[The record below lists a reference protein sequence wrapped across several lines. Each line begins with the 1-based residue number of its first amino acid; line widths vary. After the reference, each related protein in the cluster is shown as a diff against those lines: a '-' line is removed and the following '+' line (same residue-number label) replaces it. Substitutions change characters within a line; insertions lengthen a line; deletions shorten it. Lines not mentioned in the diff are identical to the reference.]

1 MRYLTLLSLLGLAS
15 CAKPDPL
22 RVRLVTFQGAE
33 APLLAQKL
41 GFFAQEGLV
50 VDLQEISGA
59 GKAMEALLSGS
70 ADSIVGTYEQA
81 IQAQALGKPVVAY
94 LQLTDCHCL
103 AMVAAPGKGIT
114 EVGQLKGKVI
124 GVAAPGGQ
132 MQNFA
137 TRLLEQAGLAPT
149 DVSFAAIGV
158 GPSALVAI
166 ESGKVDAA
174 IVLASTLVPLRQRNA
189 NAVTLAETFSPEGNR
204 RVFGSDGYPS
214 MSLLAQRDWLKANPD
229 RARRMTRALRA
240 AVNWIKSNPPEAVLA
255 KLGAGNL
262 EALRLH
268 LPRYDPRGEFQLEQT
283 RTVLDFLARHNPAV
297 RDAKMNS
304 AQTFTNEFA
313 QPASGR

>member
-1 MRYLTLLSLLGLAS
+1 M
-15 CAKPDPL
+15 
-22 RVRLVTFQGAE
+22 TFQGAE

-41 GFFAQEGLV
+41 GYFEREGLA
-50 VDLQEISGA
+50 VDLQEIAGA

-81 IQAQALGKPVVAY
+81 IQVQALGKPVIAY

-103 AMVAAPGKGIT
+103 AMVSLQRAGS
-114 EVGQLKGKVI
+114 LKGKVI

-137 TRLLEQAGLAPT
+137 TRVLEQMGITASE
-149 DVSFAAIGV
+149 VSFAAIGV

-174 IVLASTLVPLRQRNA
+174 IVLANTLVPLRQRHPET
-189 NAVTLAETFSPEGNR
+189 VTLAETFSPEGNR
-204 RVFGSDGYPS
+204 RVFGTDGYPS
-214 MSLLAQRDWLKANPD
+214 MALLGQPVWLRSNPD
-229 RARRMTRALRA
+229 RTRRLVRAMQA
-240 AVNWIKSNPPEAVLA
+240 AVKWIRTNPPEAVLA

-268 LPRYDPRGEFQLEQT
+268 LPRYDLGGAFQLEQV
-283 RTVLDFLARHNPAV
+283 RTVYEFLAKNNPAV
-297 RDAKMNS
+297 RAAHINLP
-304 AQTFTNEFA
+304 QTFTNEFL
-313 QPASGR
+313 QPVAKR